1 MQGWYIGITA
11 ASQAVKAGSTP
22 VPCSKWM
29 NSVFRTFLS
38 KSGVLLICKALTYQG
53 FFLLLCKCMYSKT
66 LRMRNDYFYPKSLFE
81 HGFLTMSYSKCPQR
95 LAESCISKFCEGVPH
110 CKIEHTAPHFCE
122 SFVLRCTL
130 CGTPL
135 LFWMRQRRLPPRRCH
150 AVAP

>member
-1 MQGWYIGITA
+1 
-11 ASQAVKAGSTP
+11 
-22 VPCSKWM
+22 M

-38 KSGVLLICKALTYQG
+38 KSGVPLICKALTYQG

-66 LRMRNDYFYPKSLFE
+66 LRMRNVYFYARSLFE
-81 HGFLTMSYSKCPQR
+81 HGFLTNSRDKRLQR

-135 LFWMRQRRLPPRRCH
+135 LF
-150 AVAP
+150 